1 MAMFIRA
8 TKVKPFTVELKNAC
22 ANRCIALL
30 NEFKTVY
37 SLEQK
42 REIMIRIY
50 TTLMEYPEFLA
61 KYHKFRATAEN
72 KVIQHILELHT
83 LNLPRSQ
90 VMEDFVD
97 YLSILK
103 MRSDY
108 VNTPSHRYNLRP
120 RK

>member
-1 MAMFIRA
+1 MFIRA
-8 TKVKPFTVELKNAC
+8 TKVKPFTVELKKAC
-22 ANRCIALL
+22 ETRCMALL

-37 SLEQK
+37 RVEQQ

-50 TTLMEYPEFLA
+50 ATLMEYPEFLA
-61 KYHKFRATAEN
+61 KYHKFRATVEN
-72 KVIQHILELHT
+72 KVIQHILELRT

-90 VMEDFVD
+90 VMEDFVG

-108 VNTPSHRYNLRP
+108 VNKPSHRYNLRP